1 MTLTGNT
8 TSFLLEYITSQSFS
22 EPNRLLVT
30 ILMKNI
36 VKKVYGVSSQS
47 PYNF

>member
-1 MTLTGNT
+1 
-8 TSFLLEYITSQSFS
+8 
-22 EPNRLLVT
+22 
-30 ILMKNI
+30 MKNI